1 MMRVQ
6 ILSPRRNWQA
16 GRELLGVVLRHRQ
29 LTWEMTRRELT
40 EKYAGQMLAAVWAFV
55 HPAVMIGVYL
65 YIFVFVFKVKLGGS
79 YEMPRDYPTYLLAG
93 LVPWLACAEAMM
105 KGTGALVG
113 NANLVKQV
121 VFPIEVLPV
130 KSVLSSFITMLVMM
144 TLLLLYVQVSHG
156 SLPWTLAL
164 LPVLFVFQV
173 LGLVGLCCV
182 LSSVGTYFR
191 DLREFTQIF
200 TTVGIY
206 LMPIVYLPTMVPDV
220 FQPLLYVNPFSY
232 LVWCYQDVI
241 YFGRVEHPLAWVV
254 FPVLSTAVFAAGYR
268 VFRSLKPMLGNVL

>member
-1 MMRVQ
+1 MRAL

-16 GRELLGVVLRHRQ
+16 GRELLSVVLRHRQ

-40 EKYAGQMLAAVWAFV
+40 EKYAGQMLAAIWAFV
-55 HPAVMIGVYL
+55 HSAVMVGVYL

-93 LVPWLACAEAMM
+93 LLPWLACAEAMM

-130 KSVLSSFITMLVMM
+130 KSVLSSFITQLVMM
-144 TLLLLYVQVSHG
+144 GLLLLYVQISHG
-156 SLPWTLAL
+156 SLPWTVAL
-164 LPVLFVFQV
+164 LPVLFAFQV
-173 LGLVGLCCV
+173 FGLVGLCCV
-182 LSSVGTYFR
+182 LSSVGAYFR

-200 TTVGIY
+200 STVGIY
-206 LMPIVYLPTMVPDV
+206 LMPIVYLPTMVPEV
-220 FQPLLYVNPFSY
+220 FQPLLYFNPFSY
-232 LVWCYQDVI
+232 LAWCYQDVV
-241 YFGRVEHPLAWVV
+241 YFGRIEHPYAWVV
-254 FPVLSTAVFAAGYR
+254 FPVLSTAIFMAGYR